1 MNILK
6 NNLSTDAELVHLFL
20 QGNNNAL
27 EQLIYRYK
35 DKIYTSIYMLVR
47 DKYLAEDL
55 FQDAFLK
62 MIRNIREGNYAEQGK
77 FLPWASRIAHN
88 LCMDHFRR
96 TRTKLPVTLA
106 SGEDIMELLSGSE
119 ANSTPKIEQRQTEES
134 LKKLLV
140 QLPEEQR
147 EVIVLRVYGDLSFKE
162 IAEITSVSINTA
174 LGRMR
179 YGLINLR
186 KMIGERELVLR

>member
-1 MNILK
+1 MTVLQQ
-6 NNLSTDAELVHLFL
+6 SATDSELVHAFL
-20 QGNNNAL
+20 SGDEKAL
-27 EQLIYRYK
+27 EKLIYRYK
-35 DKIYTSIYMLVR
+35 DKIYTSIYMLVK

-62 MIRNIREGNYAEQGK
+62 MIRNMRDGNYAEQGK

-96 TRTKLPVTLA
+96 TRRKIPVTLA
-106 SGEDIMELLSGSE
+106 NGEDIMEFLAGPDTSGP
-119 ANSTPKIEQRQTEES
+119 AIEQRQTEQS
-134 LKKLLV
+134 LRKLME

-147 EVIVLRVYGDLSFKE
+147 EVIVLRVYGELSFKE
-162 IAEITSVSINTA
+162 IAGITNVSINTA

-179 YGLINLR
+179 YGLINMR
-186 KMIGERELVLR
+186 RMIGEKQMVLR

>member
-1 MNILK
+1 MTVLQQTV
-6 NNLSTDAELVHLFL
+6 TDTELVNSFL
-20 QGNNNAL
+20 SGNEDAL
-27 EQLIYRYK
+27 QKLILRYK
-35 DKIYTSIYMLVR
+35 DKIYTSIYMLVK

-62 MIRNIREGNYAEQGK
+62 MIRNMREGHYADQGK

-96 TRTKLPVTLA
+96 TRRKIPVTLA
-106 SGEDIMELLSGSE
+106 SGEDIMELLVGPDNCKLP
-119 ANSTPKIEQRQTEES
+119 AIEQRQTEQS
-134 LKKLLV
+134 IRMLLE

-147 EVIVLRVYGDLSFKE
+147 EVIVLRIYGDLSFKE
-162 IAEITSVSINTA
+162 IAQLSKVSINTA

-186 KMIGERELVLR
+186 RMIGEKELVLK

>member
-1 MNILK
+1 MTVLQQTV
-6 NNLSTDAELVHLFL
+6 TDTELVNSFL
-20 QGNNNAL
+20 SGNEDAL
-27 EQLIYRYK
+27 QKLILRYK
-35 DKIYTSIYMLVR
+35 DKIYTSIYMLVK

-62 MIRNIREGNYAEQGK
+62 MIRNMREGHYADQGK

-96 TRTKLPVTLA
+96 TRRKIPVTLA
-106 SGEDIMELLSGSE
+106 SGEDIMELLAGSDNCKLP
-119 ANSTPKIEQRQTEES
+119 AIEQRQTEQS
-134 LKKLLV
+134 IRMLLE

-147 EVIVLRVYGDLSFKE
+147 EVIVLRIYGDLSFKE
-162 IAEITSVSINTA
+162 IAQLSKVSINTA

-186 KMIGERELVLR
+186 RMIGEKELVLK

>member
-1 MNILK
+1 
-6 NNLSTDAELVHLFL
+6 
-20 QGNNNAL
+20 
-27 EQLIYRYK
+27 
-35 DKIYTSIYMLVR
+35 
-47 DKYLAEDL
+47 
-55 FQDAFLK
+55 
-62 MIRNIREGNYAEQGK
+62 
-77 FLPWASRIAHN
+77 
-88 LCMDHFRR
+88 
-96 TRTKLPVTLA
+96 
-106 SGEDIMELLSGSE
+106 MELLSGSE

>member
-1 MNILK
+1 MTFLQQ
-6 NNLSTDAELVHLFL
+6 SATDTELVHSFL
-20 QGNNNAL
+20 SGNENAL
-27 EQLIYRYK
+27 QQLICRYK
-35 DKIYTSIYMLVR
+35 DKIYTGIYMLVK

-62 MIRNIREGNYAEQGK
+62 MIRNMREGNYSEQGK

-96 TRTKLPVTLA
+96 TKSKIPVTLA
-106 SGEDIMELLSGSE
+106 NGEDIMELLAGPDESG
-119 ANSTPKIEQRQTEES
+119 APKIEQRQTEQS
-134 LKKLLV
+134 LRKLME

-147 EVIVLRVYGDLSFKE
+147 EVIVLRVYGDMSFKE
-162 IAEITSVSINTA
+162 IAQLTDVSINTA

-186 KMIGERELVLR
+186 RMIGEKQLVLR